1 MKTNEEKIR
10 EALRILSKKQV
21 NGSGIVVLS
30 QEEQQKIIDLLVEVS
45 RSLGV

>member
-10 EALRILSKKQV
+10 EVLRILSKKQV